1 MRALAAA
8 VLTAVLAQGPTP
20 EVRPRCVP
28 DADTSSWIAEAF
40 AGWDRVRR
48 DALGLGDASPPWV
61 VFFDAT
67 CTFQVRPG
75 EASVDGAPH
84 AGQVG
89 LPDGKTIPATLTTF
103 AATYGADERPF
114 MVMALPEIW
123 RREPRH
129 QSDPNLDLLI
139 RSVFVHEMTHTR
151 QAQST
156 GLWLKSLEERQ
167 QLPEDLSDDI
177 VQQRFADRPGF
188 TESYERERD
197 LLFAAAEAVDRGER
211 RALAKQAVDAMRA
224 RRARYFNGADAIYA
238 DLEDLFLN
246 MEGVANW
253 AAFRLAG
260 EELGSRAEAVSFIRR
275 GGRFWS
281 QDEGLAL
288 FLALDALTP
297 SWQPQLFGATPVPI
311 IDLLGKA
318 ASSN

>member
-1 MRALAAA
+1 MEGAAH
-8 VLTAVLAQGPTP
+8 
-20 EVRPRCVP
+20 
-28 DADTSSWIAEAF
+28 D
-40 AGWDRVRR
+40 
-48 DALGLGDASPPWV
+48 
-61 VFFDAT
+61 
-67 CTFQVRPG
+67 
-75 EASVDGAPH
+75 
-84 AGQVG
+84 GQVT
-89 LPDGKTIPATLTTF
+89 LPDGKTIPAALVTF
-103 AATYGADERPF
+103 AATYGVDERPF
-114 MVMALPEIW
+114 MVMALPGIW

-167 QLPEDLSDDI
+167 QLPEDLTDDI

-197 LLFAAAEAVDRGER
+197 LLFAAAEAAGPGER
-211 RALAKQAVDAMRA
+211 RALAKQAVEAMRL
-224 RRARYFNGADAIYA
+224 RRARYFAGPDAIYA

-253 AAFRLAG
+253 TAFRLAG
-260 EELGSRAEAVSFIRR
+260 DELGSRTEAVSFIRR

-288 FLALDALTP
+288 FLALDALMP
-297 SWQPQLFGATPVPI
+297 AWQSQLFGAAPVSV
-311 IDLLGKA
+311 IDLLEKA
-318 ASSN
+318 ASD